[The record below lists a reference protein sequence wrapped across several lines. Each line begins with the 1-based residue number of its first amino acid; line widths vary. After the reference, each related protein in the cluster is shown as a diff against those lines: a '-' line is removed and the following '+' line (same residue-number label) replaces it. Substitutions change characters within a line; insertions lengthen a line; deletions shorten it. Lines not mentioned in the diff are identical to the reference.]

1 MASKT
6 SFKTRRKIVKSK
18 KGLPKIL
25 IVGAVAGGGYL
36 LWKNILKPYL
46 DSRKDKNSFIDTST
60 TTDQAI
66 QTVVNTASNT
76 TPNVTST
83 KVEFSPMGTAWA
95 NLKFDTPITYG
106 SKGEEINKMQNV
118 FNNLHNLYTS
128 YNWVPKYDK
137 ITSDGVYGQKTW
149 AIQKLINPKAQTL
162 RWWINYYND
171 VENKLVADKLWG
183 GNKTVTKQPTDLQI
197 AGGSAG
203 FSNYGGTR

>member
-1 MASKT
+1 MATKT

-36 LWKNILKPYL
+36 LWKNIIKPYL
-46 DSRKDKNSFIDTST
+46 DSQVDKNSALDTST

-66 QTVVNTASNT
+66 QTVVQTASTT

-83 KVEFSPMGTAWA
+83 KVTFSPIGTPWA

-106 SKGEEINKMQNV
+106 SKGEEIKRLQNI
-118 FNNLHNLYTS
+118 FNNLHNLYVK

-137 ITSDGVYGQKTW
+137 ITADGIYGSKTW
-149 AIQKLINPKAQTL
+149 AIQKLIDQRAQTL
-162 RWWINYYND
+162 RWWLDYYN
-171 VENKLVADKLWG
+171 VQENKLVANMLWG
-183 GNKTVTKQPTDLQI
+183 GDKTVEKPTTT
-197 AGGSAG
+197 GS
-203 FSNYGGTR
+203 SKNINYDFQF

>member
-1 MASKT
+1 MATKR
-6 SFKTRRKIVKSK
+6 SFKTRRRIVKSK

-25 IVGAVAGGGYL
+25 IAGAIAGGGYL
-36 LWKNILKPYL
+36 LWKNLIKPYL
-46 DSRKDKNSFIDTST
+46 DSQKDKNSIDTST

-83 KVEFSPMGTAWA
+83 KVEFSPMGTTWA

-106 SKGEEINKMQNV
+106 SKGEEINRLQNV

-149 AIQKLINPKAQTL
+149 AIQKLIDPKAQTL
-162 RWWINYYND
+162 RWWINYYNS

-183 GNKTVTKQPTDLQI
+183 GNKTVTKATPTTT
-197 AGGSAG
+197 GSS
-203 FSNYGGTR
+203 SNINYDFQF

>member
-25 IVGAVAGGGYL
+25 IAGVVAGGGYL

-46 DSRKDKNSFIDTST
+46 DSQKDKNSFTDTST

-66 QTVVNTASNT
+66 QQVVQTASTT

-83 KVEFSPMGTAWA
+83 KVEFSPMGTPYA

-106 SKGEEINKMQNV
+106 SKGEEINRLQNI
-118 FNNLHNLYTS
+118 FNNLHNLYTFH
-128 YNWVPKYDK
+128 NWVPKYSK
-137 ITSDGVYGQKTW
+137 ITSDGVYGPKTW
-149 AIQKLINPKAQTL
+149 AIQKIIDPKARSL
-162 RWWINYYND
+162 RWWLDYYDAQENMLIA
-171 VENKLVADKLWG
+171 NKLFG
-183 GNKTVTKQPTDLQI
+183 GNKTVTKETPTTT
-197 AGGSAG
+197 GS
-203 FSNYGGTR
+203 SKNINYDFQY

>member
-1 MASKT
+1 MAKT

-36 LWKNILKPYL
+36 IWKNILKPYL
-46 DSRKDKNSFIDTST
+46 ESRKDKNSFTDTST

-66 QTVVNTASNT
+66 QQVVQTASTT

-83 KVEFSPMGTAWA
+83 KVEFSPMGTAF
-95 NLKFDTPITYG
+95 NKLKLDTPITYG

-137 ITSDGVYGQKTW
+137 IESDGVYGPKTW
-149 AIQKLINPKAQTL
+149 AIQKIIDPKARSL
-162 RWWINYYND
+162 RWWIDYYNAQ
-171 VENKLVADKLWG
+171 EKMLIADKLWG
-183 GNKTVTKQPTDLQI
+183 GNKTVTKATPTTT
-197 AGGSAG
+197 GSS
-203 FSNYGGTR
+203 SNINYDFQF